1 MGYTKRFY
9 EAQTSA
15 TAANLKRT
23 RESVTIALRAADEG
37 SLDYFTVD
45 AICRALIDALKHLSM
60 VEDAAAGEGEH
71 GPAETLEEER
81 DYDAFQD
88 ADERN
93 W

>member
-15 TAANLKRT
+15 TGANLKRT

-37 SLDYFTVD
+37 SLDYPTVD
-45 AICRALIDALKHLSM
+45 EICRSLIDALKHLSLI
-60 VEDAAAGEGEH
+60 EDAVTGEGAS
-71 GPAETLEEER
+71 GAAESR
-81 DYDAFQD
+81 NYDAYMD